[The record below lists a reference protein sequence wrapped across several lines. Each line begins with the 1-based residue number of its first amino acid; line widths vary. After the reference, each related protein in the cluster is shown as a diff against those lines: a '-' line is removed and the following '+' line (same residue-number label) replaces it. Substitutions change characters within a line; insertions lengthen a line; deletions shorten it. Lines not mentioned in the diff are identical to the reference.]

1 MFMGTPDFAVASLRA
16 LVRRQAG
23 EITVITQPDKPKGR
37 KMILTPPEVKV
48 YAESVGLPVY
58 QPKTLRDEEFDA
70 FLSEK
75 DPDIIIVAA
84 YGKILP
90 KSVIDYPKYGCI
102 NVHGSLLPK
111 YRGAAPVQRCLING
125 ETKTGNTIMYMDE
138 GLDTGDIIAQSI
150 VPISIDDNA
159 ETLFEKMALDGAE
172 LLMSVLPNI
181 VSGNIVRKKQSDA
194 DATYAQKVVKEDC
207 MIDFSMTAEEIHNRV
222 RGLSPYLYAY
232 AMRGQTQLKLV
243 KTALVDR
250 RTNYLGGTLVLDGN
264 KLYVACQGGWLL
276 EILEVLPA
284 GKKQMKAT
292 DYLRGNPVKDGER
305 LIPVRSKLCFG

>member
-1 MFMGTPDFAVASLRA
+1 MGTPDFAVASLCA
-16 LVRRQAG
+16 LVENEAG

-58 QPKTLRDEEFDA
+58 QPKTLRGEEFDA

-125 ETKTGNTIMYMDE
+125 ERETGNTIMYMDE
-138 GLDTGDIIAQSI
+138 GIDTGDMIVKSV
-150 VPISIDDNA
+150 VPIDIDDNA
-159 ETLFEKMALDGAE
+159 ETLFSKMAKNGAE
-172 LLMSVLPNI
+172 LLISTLPNI
-181 VSGNIVRKKQSDA
+181 VSGSIAREKQNDA
-194 DATYAQKVVKEDC
+194 EATYAQKVGKEDC
-207 MIDFSMTAEEIHNRV
+207 VIDFTMTATELHNRV

-232 AMRGQTQLKLV
+232 AMRGQTMLKLV
-243 KTALVDR
+243 KTALTDKK
-250 RTNYLGGTLVLDGN
+250 TDKEAGSLVTDGK
-264 KLYVACQGGWLL
+264 KLYVSCGDKVLL

-284 GKKQMKAT
+284 GKKQMSAI
-292 DYLRGNPVKDGER
+292 DYLRGNPVKDGEK
-305 LIPVRSKLCFG
+305 LISAKE

>member
-16 LVRRQAG
+16 LVENEAG

-37 KMILTPPEVKV
+37 KMILTPPEVKL
-48 YAESVGLPVY
+48 YAESAGLPVY
-58 QPKTLRDEEFDA
+58 QPKTLRDEAFDA
-70 FLSEK
+70 FLREK

-125 ETKTGNTIMYMDE
+125 ETETGNTIMYMDE

-150 VPISIDDNA
+150 VHISIDDNA
-159 ETLFEKMALDGAE
+159 ETLFEKMAVSGAE
-172 LLMSVLPNI
+172 LLISTLPNI
-181 VSGNIVRKKQSDA
+181 ISGSITREKQNDD
-194 DATYAQKVVKEDC
+194 DATYAQKVGKEDC
-207 MIDFSMTAEEIHNRV
+207 LIDFSMTAKELHDRV

-232 AMRGQTQLKLV
+232 AMRGETMLKLV
-243 KTALVDR
+243 RTALTDKKTEKEEGTLLSDGKKLFVACG
-250 RTNYLGGTLVLDGN
+250 GGTL
-264 KLYVACQGGWLL
+264 L
-276 EILEVLPA
+276 EIIEVLPA
-284 GKKQMKAT
+284 GKKQMKAI
-292 DYLRGNPVKDGER
+292 DYLRGNPVKDDER
-305 LIPVRSKLCFG
+305 LIPVKE

>member
-1 MFMGTPDFAVASLRA
+1 MKIMFMGTPDFAVASLRA
-16 LVRRQAG
+16 LVENDAG

-70 FLSEK
+70 FLHEK
-75 DPDIIIVAA
+75 APDIIIVAA

-102 NVHGSLLPK
+102 NVHGSLLPR

-125 ETKTGNTIMYMDE
+125 ESETGNTIMYMDE
-138 GLDTGDIIAQSI
+138 GLDTGDMIARST
-150 VPISIDDNA
+150 VPIEIDDNA
-159 ETLFEKMALDGAE
+159 ETLFEKMAKDGAA
-172 LLMSVLPNI
+172 LLMKTLPSI
-181 VSGNIVRKKQSDA
+181 VDGSCVREKQNDA
-194 DATYAQKVVKEDC
+194 DATYAGKVGKEDC
-207 MIDFSMTAEEIHNRV
+207 MIDFTMTATELHNRV
-222 RGLSPYLYAY
+222 RGLSPYLFAY
-232 AMRGQTQLKLV
+232 AMRGNVQLKLV
-243 KTALVDR
+243 KTLPYEGKTDKAE
-250 RTNYLGGTLVLDGN
+250 GTLVSDGK
-264 KLYVACQGGWLL
+264 KLFVACGQGTLL

-292 DYLRGNPVKDGER
+292 DYLRGNPVKDGE
-305 LIPVRSKLCFG
+305 KLTKE